1 MTLAQYWLCQG
12 PTEQSCCATDTV
24 LISAC
29 FPEACTG
36 ITVLTIT
43 NSLFLRLKLLLQD
56 FTCHWK
62 QAA

>member
-43 NSLFLRLKLLLQD
+43 NSLF
-56 FTCHWK
+56 
-62 QAA
+62 